1 MFIDDFISCVYF
13 FSSEY
18 APRSVVLQ
26 KGPEGYGFVLRGA
39 KCTYI
44 WKKYF
49 KNKKKVKHTNL
60 MTEFL
65 YILPTEKSF
74 TFFSDF
80 VFHFFFNLAYVR
92 NCTAVSLVQ
101 FPLVQ
106 FTRSLEFLLIYIFFG
121 LKEKF
126 SMWYSELKNL
136 ESPLSFALR
145 AVYLSVKH

>member
-80 VFHFFFNLAYVR
+80 VFHFFSTSPMSGIALL
-92 NCTAVSLVQ
+92 CHLVQ
-101 FPLVQ
+101 LPLVR
-106 FTRSLEFLLIYIFFG
+106 FTRSPEFLLIYIFFWFER
-121 LKEKF
+121 KIF
-126 SMWYSELKNL
+126 YVVFWT
-136 ESPLSFALR
+136 
-145 AVYLSVKH
+145 

>member
-74 TFFSDF
+74 TFFLDF

-92 NCTAVSLVQ
+92 NCTAVSLGAVTLSSVHKVTWV
-101 FPLVQ
+101 FINIYFFLVWKKN
-106 FTRSLEFLLIYIFFG
+106 FLCGILN
-121 LKEKF
+121 LKI
-126 SMWYSELKNL
+126 L
-136 ESPLSFALR
+136 SPLYPLP
-145 AVYLSVKH
+145 